1 VGGMSDSIETLGT
14 VQALSGTDI
23 IEDVARQVAAALG
36 QNCFLRSSD
45 EYQGYSARVVLEVQ
59 LVDVDITRVDE
70 TFVVGAHDQARP
82 SQRFEVEIPTASPSE
97 VLERNG
103 LPVPQSL
110 ERGVDGS
117 EPPVSPKRYYTPRTR
132 AAK

>member
-23 IEDVARQVAAALG
+23 IEDVAQRVAAALG

-103 LPVPQSL
+103 LSVPESLARDVAGNAPEPV
-110 ERGVDGS
+110 
-117 EPPVSPKRYYTPRTR
+117 KRRFYAPRMTTQ
-132 AAK
+132 K